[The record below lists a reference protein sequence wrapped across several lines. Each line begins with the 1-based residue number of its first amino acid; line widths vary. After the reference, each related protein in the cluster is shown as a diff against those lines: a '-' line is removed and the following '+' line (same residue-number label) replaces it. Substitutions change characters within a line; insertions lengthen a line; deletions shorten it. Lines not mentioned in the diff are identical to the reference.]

1 MIYHYYL
8 FLMIS
13 SHITTIQVSRES
25 TVKIFY
31 NFRNLNFLGS
41 DLSIPTNV
49 TRSIE
54 VILLLAMLLHCCML
68 IYRVCQT
75 GRTSKKV
82 HNLVIMEHEEKNVF
96 CIWPFNVNAQE
107 LLEVTYN

>member
-1 MIYHYYL
+1 
-8 FLMIS
+8 MIS
-13 SHITTIQVSRES
+13 SHITTIQVSLES

-41 DLSIPTNV
+41 DLSIPM
-49 TRSIE
+49 
-54 VILLLAMLLHCCML
+54 LLLCYCICCML